1 MLNNPILITHPILNR
16 VDLYK
21 ALADN
26 TYNKQRP
33 APKNLDGMADL
44 LREFRVSKIICADW
58 RLHGEEARD
67 VLRVLEDLQIN
78 LQR

>member
-1 MLNNPILITHPILNR
+1 MLNNPILITHPILNHA
-16 VDLYK
+16 DLFE
-21 ALADN
+21 ALADS
-26 TYNKQRP
+26 TYNGQRP

-58 RLHGEEARD
+58 RLSGDEARG
-67 VLRVLEDLQIN
+67 VLGVFADLQIN